1 VFENCLTVVMTD
13 GTVTVARLASELELD
28 HRAGDV
34 ISDGEGGLWRVE
46 EVFVE
51 QRHLVVSVAP
61 LPADQSQRAA
71 PDRLAA

>member
-1 VFENCLTVVMTD
+1 VFENCLTVVMAD
-13 GTVTVARLASELELD
+13 GTVTVTRLASEFALD
-28 HRAGDV
+28 DRPGDV

-61 LPADQSQRAA
+61 LAADRHQSAA
-71 PDRLAA
+71 LDRLAA